1 MMGVSPLMLSYA
13 VAAAALVSGVGVLA
27 LRALQLPAP
36 APDRLVAELRLAQ
49 GAALVLALTA
59 GAWLGLAANAGDRP
73 GMTLEVALA
82 MGFFLA
88 ATVAP
93 FRDPREAL
101 TILAVGFGAH
111 AVADVMHRP
120 GLLADGVAPQWYII
134 GCAIVDLVL
143 GALCYLPVLRR

>member
-1 MMGVSPLMLSYA
+1 MMAITPLMVSFG
-13 VAAAALVSGVGVLA
+13 VAAAAVLSGVGVLCGRA
-27 LRALQLPAP
+27 LRLPAP

-49 GAALVLALTA
+49 FGALVLALTA
-59 GAWLGLAANAGDRP
+59 GASLGLAANGGDRP
-73 GMTLEVALA
+73 GMTLEVLLA

-88 ATVAP
+88 ASLAP

-101 TILAVGFGAH
+101 TMLAVGFGAH

-120 GLLADGVAPQWYII
+120 GLLADGVAPQWYIV

-143 GALCYLPVLRR
+143 GALCYLPMLRR

>member
-1 MMGVSPLMLSYA
+1 MGVSPLVLSFA
-13 VAAAALVSGVGVLA
+13 VAAAALLSGIGLLT
-27 LRALQLPAP
+27 LRALRLPAP

-59 GAWLGLAANAGDRP
+59 GSWLGLAANGGDRP

-82 MGFFLA
+82 MGFFMA
-88 ATVAP
+88 AAVAP

-120 GLLADGVAPQWYII
+120 GLLADGVAPQWYIV
-134 GCAIVDLVL
+134 GCAVVDLLL